1 MKDYYIGIDD
11 GTDSVGWAVT
21 DTDYNLCRFKGN
33 SMWGVRL
40 FDESNTATER
50 RAFRTARRR
59 TERKRQRIDWLQML
73 FNKEIS
79 KKDIAFFQR
88 LNESRLYP
96 EDKSS
101 DSPYALFADENFT
114 DVDFH
119 KLYPTIY
126 HLRKE
131 LIESHEPHDVRLVY
145 LALHHLIKNR
155 GHFLFDNIGSDF
167 EKESS
172 FEVLFANLQE
182 HIYTEYE
189 LILDCTDCTLI
200 ADILKDKS
208 KRKTAKS
215 SEICKLFGINKKDY
229 PRQTA
234 IIYLLCGQTVK
245 LSDLFG
251 DENYNNEEKPSIT
264 FEKDYDDNEDY
275 YRDLLLERFE
285 LIERIKAL
293 YDWAVLADILR
304 GEKYISFAK
313 VKTYE
318 EHKSDLHLLKT
329 FVKERCRSEY
339 NEIFRET
346 RSGLNNYT
354 AYCGKY
360 KENGKSGVIL
370 HRTNQSDFCKYLK
383 GKFDKLDKTGYEE
396 MFKKIESC
404 TFMPKIVIKDNGVI
418 PMQVNKSEV
427 KAILK
432 NASEYLDFLNETDE
446 KGVSVADKIL
456 QIFEFRIPYYIGP
469 LNSHSDK
476 KWIVR
481 KSGRIYP
488 WNFNEIVDVDKSA
501 EEFIKKLTAKCTYLP
516 DKDVIPKNSVL
527 YSRFMVLNE
536 LNNLKLDG
544 EKPDVSFKQ
553 SVFNDLFMRRKKV
566 TQKAL
571 REYIKSKTGNEPEIT
586 GIDGD
591 FKSNM
596 RSAIE
601 LADFNLSEQEKEEII
616 TAITIFGDDKKL
628 LKRRIKTKY
637 SDKLSEDEIKRICKL
652 KYKDWGRLSRQFL
665 TEIYDF
671 DSETG
676 ERRDNIINTLWYTND
691 NVMELLG
698 SKYNFAKSIENA
710 VQGSTHKA
718 SIEKMVEDLYISPK
732 VKRTVYQSIKIIR
745 EIVKIKG
752 YAPKKIFVEM
762 TRKDGIKGDRG
773 RTKSRK
779 LQLED
784 LYKKCKDDSRELW
797 EELEKTEDDKFK
809 QDKLFLYYT
818 QMGRCM
824 YSGERIELKDLF
836 NNNLYDID
844 HIFPRSKIKDD
855 SLDNR
860 VLVKKQI
867 NAHKDNDFPL
877 DSTIRDKMK
886 EHWRY
891 LVTNNFISKKK
902 YDRLTRVTCLTDD
915 ELSDFIARQLVE
927 TSQSTKAVASLLK
940 TLYPETEIVYVKA
953 GLVSEFR
960 NSFEKEDP
968 AFKKCREVNDLHH
981 AKDAFLNIVVG
992 NVYNVR
998 YTHNKAI
1005 FIKGLQT
1012 KKYSLNKMFSFST
1025 PNAWDTENGK
1035 SFGIVRKTM
1044 NKNNILYT
1052 RYSYMQNGVL
1062 FKIQPLKKGCG
1073 QAPLKKE
1080 FPLCDINKYGGY
1092 DRPTASYFS
1101 YVKYEGKKGKECRQL
1116 IAIDNYLKKYY
1127 EENPTQYLTERLCL
1141 KNPVVLIPVVK
1152 YNSCIE
1158 IDGFR
1163 LHISS
1168 KSNGGKIIVY
1178 KPAVQLVLG
1187 AEKDAYIKRICKVLT
1202 QPENYK
1208 ITKFDRIS
1216 EEENVAIFDVLVD
1229 KMCNTVFKI
1238 KFADM
1243 GKKINSHRDEFAAL
1257 EIRKQCYVLNEI
1269 LKMMHCNV
1277 VVGDL
1282 TYIKEAKKSG
1292 TITTNSVLSEI
1303 KNANTIYLVNQS
1315 VTGLFESKVDLLN
1328 I

>member
-40 FDESNTATER
+40 FDESNTAAER

-59 TERKRQRIDWLQML
+59 TDRKRQRIDWLQML

-131 LIESHEPHDVRLVY
+131 LIEIHEPHDVRLVY

-456 QIFEFRIPYYIGP
+456 QILEFRIPYYVGP

-566 TQKAL
+566 TQKVL

-691 NVMELLG
+691 NIMELLG

-779 LQLED
+779 LQLEE

-860 VLVKKQI
+860 VLVK
-867 NAHKDNDFPL
+867 NR
-877 DSTIRDKMK
+877 ST
-886 EHWRY
+886 
-891 LVTNNFISKKK
+891 
-902 YDRLTRVTCLTDD
+902 LTKTTTFR
-915 ELSDFIARQLVE
+915 
-927 TSQSTKAVASLLK
+927 ST
-940 TLYPETEIVYVKA
+940 
-953 GLVSEFR
+953 
-960 NSFEKEDP
+960 
-968 AFKKCREVNDLHH
+968 
-981 AKDAFLNIVVG
+981 
-992 NVYNVR
+992 
-998 YTHNKAI
+998 
-1005 FIKGLQT
+1005 
-1012 KKYSLNKMFSFST
+1012 
-1025 PNAWDTENGK
+1025 
-1035 SFGIVRKTM
+1035 
-1044 NKNNILYT
+1044 
-1052 RYSYMQNGVL
+1052 
-1062 FKIQPLKKGCG
+1062 
-1073 QAPLKKE
+1073 
-1080 FPLCDINKYGGY
+1080 
-1092 DRPTASYFS
+1092 
-1101 YVKYEGKKGKECRQL
+1101 
-1116 IAIDNYLKKYY
+1116 
-1127 EENPTQYLTERLCL
+1127 
-1141 KNPVVLIPVVK
+1141 
-1152 YNSCIE
+1152 
-1158 IDGFR
+1158 
-1163 LHISS
+1163 
-1168 KSNGGKIIVY
+1168 
-1178 KPAVQLVLG
+1178 
-1187 AEKDAYIKRICKVLT
+1187 
-1202 QPENYK
+1202 
-1208 ITKFDRIS
+1208 
-1216 EEENVAIFDVLVD
+1216 
-1229 KMCNTVFKI
+1229 
-1238 KFADM
+1238 
-1243 GKKINSHRDEFAAL
+1243 
-1257 EIRKQCYVLNEI
+1257 
-1269 LKMMHCNV
+1269 
-1277 VVGDL
+1277 
-1282 TYIKEAKKSG
+1282 
-1292 TITTNSVLSEI
+1292 VLSEI
-1303 KNANTIYLVNQS
+1303 K
-1315 VTGLFESKVDLLN
+1315 
-1328 I
+1328 

>member
-1 MKDYYIGIDD
+1 MKNYYIGIDN

-40 FDESNTATER
+40 FDESNTAAER

-59 TERKRQRIDWLQML
+59 TERKKQRIGWLQML

-79 KKDIAFFQR
+79 KKDVAFFQR

-101 DSPYALFADENFT
+101 GSPYALFFDANFT

-119 KLYPTIY
+119 KRYPSVY

-131 LIESHEPHDVRLVY
+131 LIESCEIHDVRLVY

-155 GHFLFDNIGSDF
+155 GHFLFDNMGSDF

-182 HIYTEYE
+182 HIYNEYE
-189 LILDCTDCTLI
+189 LTIECADCTLI

-215 SEICKLFGINKKDY
+215 SEICKLFGISKKDY
-229 PRQTA
+229 PKQTA
-234 IIYLLCGQTVK
+234 IICLLCGQTVK

-251 DENYNNEEKPSIT
+251 DESYNNEERPSIT
-264 FEKDYDDNEDY
+264 FEKGYDDNEDY

-285 LIERIKAL
+285 LIEKVKAL
-293 YDWAVLADILR
+293 YDWAVLADILK

-318 EHKSDLHLLKT
+318 EHKSDLKLLKR

-339 NEIFRET
+339 SEIFRVT
-346 RSGLNNYT
+346 KSGLNNYT

-360 KENGKSGVIL
+360 KENGKSAVIL
-370 HRTNQSDFCKYLK
+370 QRTNQVDFCKYLK

-396 MFKKIESC
+396 MFEKIENG
-404 TFMPKIVIKDNGVI
+404 TFIPKIVTKDNGVI

-432 NASEYLDFLNETDE
+432 NASVYLDFLNEADE
-446 KGVSVADKIL
+446 KGITVADKIL
-456 QIFEFRIPYYIGP
+456 QIFEFRIPYYVGP
-469 LNSHSDK
+469 LNPHSDK
-476 KWIVR
+476 AWLVR
-481 KSGRIYP
+481 KSGTIFP
-488 WNFNEIVDVDKSA
+488 WNFKEIVDVDKSA
-501 EEFIKKLTAKCTYLP
+501 EAFINNLTAKCTYLP

-527 YSRFMVLNE
+527 YSKFMVLNE
-536 LNNLKLDG
+536 LNNLRIDG
-544 EKPDVSFKQ
+544 KKPDVSFKQ
-553 SVFNDLFMRRKKV
+553 AVFNDLFMCRKKV
-566 TQKAL
+566 TRKAL

-586 GIDGD
+586 GVDGD

-601 LADFNLSEQEKEEII
+601 LADFNLSEQEKEDII

-628 LKRRIKTKY
+628 LKRRIKAKFG
-637 SDKLSEDEIKRICKL
+637 DKLTEEEIKKICKL
-652 KYKDWGRLSRQFL
+652 KYKDWSRLSRELL
-665 TEIYDF
+665 TEIFDF

-676 ERRDNIINTLWYTND
+676 ECRDNIINTLWCTND
-691 NVMELLG
+691 NFMELLG

-710 VQGSTHKA
+710 VQGSTCKT
-718 SIEKMVEDLYISPK
+718 SIEKMVEDLYVSPK
-732 VKRTVYQSIKIIR
+732 VKRPVYQSIKIIQ

-752 YAPKKIFVEM
+752 CAPKKIFVEM
-762 TRKDGIKGDRG
+762 TRKDGVKGDLG
-773 RTKSRK
+773 RTKPRK
-779 LQLED
+779 LQLVE
-784 LYKKCKDDSRELW
+784 LYKKCKEDSIELL

-809 QDKLFLYYT
+809 QDKLYLYYT

-824 YSGERIELKDLF
+824 YSGETIELKDLF

-867 NAHKDNDFPL
+867 NAHKDNDYPL
-877 DSTIRDKMK
+877 DSSIRDKMR
-886 EHWRY
+886 EHWHY
-891 LVTNNFISKKK
+891 LVTHNFISRKK
-902 YDRLTRVTCLTDD
+902 YERLTRVTHLTDE

-927 TSQSTKAVASLLK
+927 TSQSTKAVATLLK

-960 NSFEKEDP
+960 NTFEKEDP
-968 AFKKCREVNDLHH
+968 AFKKCRDVNDLHH
-981 AKDAFLNIVVG
+981 AKDAYLNIVVG

-1025 PNAWDTENGK
+1025 ADAWVAENGK

-1052 RYSYMQNGVL
+1052 RYSYVQNGGL
-1062 FKIQPLKKGCG
+1062 FKIRPLKKGSG
-1073 QAPLKKE
+1073 QAPLKKDY
-1080 FPLCDINKYGGY
+1080 PLCDINKYGGY
-1092 DRPTASYFS
+1092 DKPTATYFT

-1116 IAIDNYLKKYY
+1116 IAIDNYLKKQY
-1127 EENPTQYLTERLCL
+1127 EQNPTQYLTERFCL
-1141 KNPVVLIPVVK
+1141 KNPVVLIPVIK
-1152 YNSCIE
+1152 YNACIE

-1168 KSNGGKIIVY
+1168 KSSGGKSIVY

-1187 AEKDAYIKRICKVLT
+1187 GEKEAYVKRICKVLT

-1208 ITKFDRIS
+1208 ITKFNCIS
-1216 EEENVAIFDVLVD
+1216 EEENIALFDALVD
-1229 KMCNTVFKI
+1229 KMRNTIFKI
-1238 KFADM
+1238 KFTDM
-1243 GKKINSHRDEFAAL
+1243 GNKINSHRDEFANL
-1257 EIRKQCYVLNEI
+1257 EIKKQCYVLNEI
-1269 LKMMHCNV
+1269 LKIMHCNV
-1277 VVGDL
+1277 VSGDL
-1282 TYIKEAKKSG
+1282 TYINESKKAG
-1292 TITTNSVLSEI
+1292 IVTTNSVLSEV
-1303 KNANTIYLVNQS
+1303 KNANSIKLVNQS
-1315 VTGLFESKVDLLN
+1315 VTGLFESKIDLLE